1 MFDAKSLL
9 DAILGGQTVAGKS
22 ELGTQIVA
30 VATLVANPAIPKEQ
44 EFLSSLGA
52 ALGISE
58 DLLSHIRAAVSSLRP
73 N

>member
-30 VATLVANPAIPKEQ
+30 AAALVANPAIPKEQ

-52 ALGISE
+52 ALGMSE
-58 DLLSHIRAAVSSLRP
+58 DFCHT
-73 N
+73 